1 MIWIYHFRK
10 KEEKLMDKNMK
21 KHLKRKFNLTDEQIK
36 EVEEL
41 EKIFQRCDNIAI
53 MPSFPNIDE

>member
-1 MIWIYHFRK
+1 
-10 KEEKLMDKNMK
+10 MDKNMK

-53 MPSFPNIDE
+53 MPSFLDLDE